1 MFTFLYWRNNNNNNS
16 NQHFLRS
23 LHIPGTVPS
32 PVGTLSQQLKG
43 YYYYHSQFTGRD
55 FET

>member
-16 NQHFLRS
+16 NHHFLRS

-32 PVGTLSQQLKG
+32 PVGTFSQQLTG
-43 YYYYHSQFTGRD
+43 HYYYHFQFTGRD
-55 FET
+55 SET

>member
-32 PVGTLSQQLKG
+32 PGDATVM
-43 YYYYHSQFTGRD
+43 R
-55 FET
+55 